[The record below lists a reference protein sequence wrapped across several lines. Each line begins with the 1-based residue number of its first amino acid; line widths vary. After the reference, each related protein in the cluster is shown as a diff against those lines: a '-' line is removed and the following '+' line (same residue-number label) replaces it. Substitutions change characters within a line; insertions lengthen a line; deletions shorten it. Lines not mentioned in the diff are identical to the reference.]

1 VASGL
6 LNLEISRY
14 GGLSILDK
22 GHALLRGET
31 AFRFRPDSHRRVTGR
46 KARREKDLGATVTAG
61 QSSLL
66 ASLKKL
72 RLSIAKERQVPAYLI
87 FSDRTLL
94 DMAKRCPRDIGEFA
108 EVNGVGAS
116 KLKDFAEIFLGAIR
130 ANQDNR
136 RDMAATAE
144 RSA

>member
-1 VASGL
+1 
-6 LNLEISRY
+6 
-14 GGLSILDK
+14 
-22 GHALLRGET
+22 
-31 AFRFRPDSHRRVTGR
+31 
-46 KARREKDLGATVTAG
+46 
-61 QSSLL
+61 L

-94 DMAKRCPRDIGEFA
+94 DMATRCPSDIGEFA

-116 KLKDFAEIFLGAIR
+116 KLKDFAEIFLSAIR
-130 ANQDNR
+130 VDQDNR
-136 RDMAATAE
+136 RGMAAITE